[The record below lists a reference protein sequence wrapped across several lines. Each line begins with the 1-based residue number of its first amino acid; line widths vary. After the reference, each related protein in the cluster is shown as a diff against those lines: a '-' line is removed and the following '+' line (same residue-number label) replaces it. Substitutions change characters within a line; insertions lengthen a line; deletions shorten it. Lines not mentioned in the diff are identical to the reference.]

1 MLVLGGADGVSSCAR
16 PRGEIDAL
24 DLATRRWARAPT
36 AGAAPAARSGLA
48 AHLFEG
54 AAAAA
59 LVVLGVESR
68 GVFNTIDVVDLSA
81 RPVMLWSAVKPEWTG
96 DWTLVPG
103 CRLMAASARDTATAQ
118 LFVFGGQS
126 SAADDDDESLH
137 DSLIAIDL
145 SQVVPPL
152 GEVK

>member
-1 MLVLGGADGVSSCAR
+1 M
-16 PRGEIDAL
+16 
-24 DLATRRWARAPT
+24 
-36 AGAAPAARSGLA
+36 
-48 AHLFEG
+48 F
-54 AAAAA
+54 
-59 LVVLGVESR
+59 GVESR
-68 GVFNTIDVVDLSA
+68 GVFNTIDVLDLSA

-96 DWTLVPG
+96 DWTFVPG